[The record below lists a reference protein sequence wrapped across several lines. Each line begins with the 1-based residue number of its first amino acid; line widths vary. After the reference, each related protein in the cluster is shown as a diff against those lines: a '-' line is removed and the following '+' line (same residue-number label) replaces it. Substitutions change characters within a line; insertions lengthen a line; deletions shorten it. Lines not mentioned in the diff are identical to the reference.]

1 MRRLAW
7 SLAPLVLAGCSTLP
21 REAPR
26 SAPNTTPS
34 PSVPAPP
41 SAADLA
47 AIPDAIPRAEPRSRY
62 GNPPTY
68 EVFGRRYAVLASAEG
83 YVERGTASWYGP
95 GFHAERT
102 SSGEPYDMYGMT
114 AAHKTLPIPAVAR
127 ITNLRNG
134 RSVIVRINDRG
145 PFVGDRIVDL
155 SYAAAWKLD
164 MLREGTAPVELRV
177 LSPGPQTFVAAQA
190 PATPPP
196 APDAAAA
203 VPGTPSTAPAPPAA
217 APIAAAAPAAA
228 VAAVVSSAVQT
239 APSGAPVISR
249 SLQAGSFA
257 SAANA
262 QSLVER
268 LAAAGIRNAAVF
280 VATLGGRSVYRV
292 RVGPLLNALELD
304 DMIERL
310 RLAGIPD
317 ARLAHD

>member
-7 SLAPLVLAGCSTLP
+7 LLAPLVLAGCSTLP
-21 REAPR
+21 RAAPR
-26 SAPNTTPS
+26 SAPPPS
-34 PSVPAPP
+34 AAPSVPAPP
-41 SAADLA
+41 SATDLA

-62 GNPPTY
+62 GNPATY

-114 AAHKTLPIPAVAR
+114 AAHKTLPIPVVAR

-134 RSVIVRINDRG
+134 RSVVVRINDRG

-177 LSPGPQTFVAAQA
+177 LPPGPQTFTASRPGVAAPQA
-190 PATPPP
+190 IEA
-196 APDAAAA
+196 ASAGPD
-203 VPGTPSTAPAPPAA
+203 TPSTAPSPPSAT
-217 APIAAAAPAAA
+217 PAAA
-228 VAAVVSSAVQT
+228 VAT
-239 APSGAPVISR
+239 IAPVATSPAAAAASGAPVISQ
-249 SLQAGSFA
+249 SLQAGSFTN
-257 SAANA
+257 AANA
-262 QSLVER
+262 QSLVEQ
-268 LAAAGIRNAAVF
+268 LAAAGIRNAGIF